1 MINSR
6 SCGELTICRQ
16 LHIVYGWFFPWIARY
31 SRTDTPIIV
40 SHWNLNNEF
49 LFSPFTSPF
58 YRGFSLGYPRDFPIF
73 PWIFSGS
80 PCLIIF
86 GDMICTYIY
95 ISYRSMITSHFP
107 IVFSEKTRD
116 PARRNCRTPSKRL
129 KPPCKQRPSV
139 VSAPWANF
147 RVQSAGN
154 DVTMGNPSCT
164 KLTIIIWII
173 YIWPYSTIFKYMT
186 VFKYIWP
193 Y

>member
-1 MINSR
+1 MDCPIFSHGYSYN
-6 SCGELTICRQ
+6 CFPLKPQQWVFVFPI
-16 LHIVYGWFFPWIARY
+16 HISILSW
-31 SRTDTPIIV
+31 
-40 SHWNLNNEF
+40 
-49 LFSPFTSPF
+49 
-58 YRGFSLGYPRDFPIF
+58 IF
-73 PWIFSGS
+73 PWLSQGFSDFS
-80 PCLIIF
+80 MDFLRISMF
-86 GDMICTYIY
+86 DHFWWYDMYIYIY
-95 ISYRSMITSHFP
+95 ISYSSMITSHFP
-107 IVFSEKTRD
+107 MVFQKKTRD

-139 VSAPWANF
+139 VSAPWAKF

-164 KLTIIIWII
+164 KLNIIIWII